1 MDECPGEVVDTSA
14 ASSSLGEERRDEV
27 NARLRLVLD
36 NTADVIVQ
44 YSTDGTLLWAS
55 PSLRRELG
63 WFPEDVVGTRA
74 ELIHPDDRDLLRRG
88 LEEASAAGT
97 DTISGRARAV
107 AADGSTRWVHGI
119 TRIVRADDGSVAS
132 LVSSLR
138 DITEQVATERALAD
152 SERHYRMLADNATD
166 VVIHTGSDGLIDWV
180 SPSVRQILGRRPSEL
195 IGSRVIDFMHPA
207 DVGRTM
213 QMIHELLALGQT
225 GGRTEAR
232 FDTAHG
238 RWRWMSMVGR
248 GLFDADGALVGG
260 IDTLRDIQSEHDA
273 REELR
278 RLATR
283 DPLTGLANRRQLVAR
298 LAVVLGHQPHH
309 GARTGVL
316 FVDVDHLKQLNDE
329 HGHHVGDDVLVE
341 LAHRVSAVVGPDDV
355 VARFG
360 GDEFVV
366 LMPALDRLDDGARIA
381 TAVHDALAAP
391 VRVGDDL
398 VEVSVSI
405 GLALA
410 APTDTPEMLLRRA
423 DTALYRAKTG
433 GRGRTEADGA

>member
-1 MDECPGEVVDTSA
+1 MDEFRAEVVHASA
-14 ASSSLGEERRDEV
+14 LSSSLGEERRDAV

-44 YSTDGTLLWAS
+44 YTVDGILLWAS

-63 WFPEDVVGTRA
+63 WFPDDIVGTRT
-74 ELIHPDDRDLLRRG
+74 ELLHPDDRDLLRRA
-88 LEEASAAGT
+88 LEDAAATGN
-97 DTISGRARAV
+97 DTISGRARVV
-107 AADGSTRWVHGI
+107 AADGSTRWMHGI
-119 TRIVRADDGSVAS
+119 TRIVRADDGTVAS

-152 SERHYRMLADNATD
+152 SERHYRMLAENATD
-166 VVIHTGSDGLIDWV
+166 VVIHTGADGLIDWV
-180 SPSVRQILGRRPSEL
+180 SPSVRQILGRPPSEL
-195 IGSRVIDFMHPA
+195 VGSRVIDFMHPA
-207 DVGRTM
+207 DVGRTT
-213 QMIHELLALGQT
+213 QLIRELLTLGRT

-232 FDTAHG
+232 FATGDG

-248 GLFDADGALVGG
+248 ALFDSCGSLVGG

-273 REELR
+273 REALR

-329 HGHHVGDDVLVE
+329 HGHQVGDDVLVE
-341 LAHRVSAVVGPDDV
+341 LAHRVAAVVGPDDV

-366 LMPALDRLDDGARIA
+366 LMPMLDRLDDGARVA
-381 TAVHDALAAP
+381 TAVHDALAPP
-391 VRVGDDL
+391 VRVGEEL
-398 VEVSVSI
+398 VEVTVSI

-410 APTDTPEMLLRRA
+410 SPTDTPDMLLRRA

-433 GRGRTEADGA
+433 GRSRTEADGS

>member
-63 WFPEDVVGTRA
+63 WIPEDVVGTRA

-152 SERHYRMLADNATD
+152 SERHSGRA
-166 VVIHTGSDGLIDWV
+166 S
-180 SPSVRQILGRRPSEL
+180 SPSCTPPTS
-195 IGSRVIDFMHPA
+195 
-207 DVGRTM
+207 
-213 QMIHELLALGQT
+213 
-225 GGRTEAR
+225 
-232 FDTAHG
+232 
-238 RWRWMSMVGR
+238 
-248 GLFDADGALVGG
+248 
-260 IDTLRDIQSEHDA
+260 
-273 REELR
+273 
-278 RLATR
+278 
-283 DPLTGLANRRQLVAR
+283 
-298 LAVVLGHQPHH
+298 
-309 GARTGVL
+309 GARC
-316 FVDVDHLKQLNDE
+316 
-329 HGHHVGDDVLVE
+329 
-341 LAHRVSAVVGPDDV
+341 R
-355 VARFG
+355 
-360 GDEFVV
+360 
-366 LMPALDRLDDGARIA
+366 
-381 TAVHDALAAP
+381 
-391 VRVGDDL
+391 
-398 VEVSVSI
+398 
-405 GLALA
+405 
-410 APTDTPEMLLRRA
+410 
-423 DTALYRAKTG
+423 
-433 GRGRTEADGA
+433 

>member
-152 SERHYRMLADNATD
+152 SERNYRMLADNATD

-283 DPLTGLANRRQLVAR
+283 DRSPAWPT
-298 LAVVLGHQPHH
+298 AVSSSPGSRSCS
-309 GARTGVL
+309 GTSRTTV
-316 FVDVDHLKQLNDE
+316 H
-329 HGHHVGDDVLVE
+329 
-341 LAHRVSAVVGPDDV
+341 ARVSCSS
-355 VARFG
+355 
-360 GDEFVV
+360 
-366 LMPALDRLDDGARIA
+366 
-381 TAVHDALAAP
+381 T
-391 VRVGDDL
+391 
-398 VEVSVSI
+398 STTSSSSTTS
-405 GLALA
+405 
-410 APTDTPEMLLRRA
+410 TDTTSATTCSSSWR
-423 DTALYRAKTG
+423 TACRPWSALTTSS
-433 GRGRTEADGA
+433 RGSVATSSSCSCPP